1 MIGGVCMN
9 QLLKDLYNGLVN
21 PSEDAVAGDDEYHV
35 AIHDV
40 TRIQDK
46 IKKLLDDEDQHL
58 INDLSEAYDRL
69 EDCCNALD
77 FIRGFSLAIN
87 LIVAG
92 LSQ

>member
-1 MIGGVCMN
+1 MN

-21 PSEDAVAGDDEYHV
+21 PSEEAVSGEDDHRS

-40 TRIQDK
+40 TRLQEK
-46 IKKLLDDEDQHL
+46 IKKLLDVDDQHL
-58 INDLSEAYDRL
+58 IEDLSQAYDHL
-69 EDCCNALD
+69 ETCESELD

-92 LSQ
+92 LSA

>member
-1 MIGGVCMN
+1 MN

-35 AIHDV
+35 AIRNV

-46 IKKLLDDEDQHL
+46 IRKSLDAGDEHL
-58 INDLSEAYDRL
+58 IDDLSEAYDKL

-77 FIRGFSLAIN
+77 FIRGFSLAIK
-87 LIVAG
+87 LITAG